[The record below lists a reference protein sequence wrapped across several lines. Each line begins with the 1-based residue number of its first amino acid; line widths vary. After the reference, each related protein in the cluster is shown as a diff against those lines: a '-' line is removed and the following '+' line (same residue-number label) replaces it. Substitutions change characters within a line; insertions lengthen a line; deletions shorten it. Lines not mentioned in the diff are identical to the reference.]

1 MKRASGHPLVVSTS
15 RSMPTSRSMST
26 PMSRSLPHA
35 IVLSMALLLA
45 AGGATAQQMYKWV
58 DAKGV
63 VHFSDQPPPPGQGRQ
78 VEAKSSA
85 SSGGGASLPFA
96 LADAVRK
103 APVTLY
109 TGRDCNICDQG
120 RALLQARGVPF
131 SEKTVNSNEDI
142 ARLAQ
147 AGSNGQLPLLLVG
160 RTPLIG
166 FDSAAWDS
174 ALSDASYPV
183 QSQLPGNYQQ
193 AAATPAAPPRGQSLE
208 AAAAAA
214 ARAEAAEAAR
224 RQAPPVPPEPDFR
237 F

>member
-1 MKRASGHPLVVSTS
+1 VTSVTSVSRVTSGVASAL
-15 RSMPTSRSMST
+15 
-26 PMSRSLPHA
+26 A
-35 IVLSMALLLA
+35 MALLLA
-45 AGGATAQQMYKWV
+45 AGGACAQQMYKWV
-58 DAKGV
+58 DAKGI

-78 VEAKSSA
+78 VEAKA
-85 SSGGGASLPFA
+85 TANGGGGAALPFA
-96 LADAVRK
+96 LAEAVRK

-109 TGRDCNICDQG
+109 TGRDCSVCDQG

-131 SEKTVNSNEDI
+131 TEKTVNTNDDI

-166 FDSAAWDS
+166 FDSAAWDG
-174 ALSDASYPV
+174 ALSDASYPA
-183 QSQLPGNYQQ
+183 QSQLPGDYQQ
-193 AAATPAAPPRGQSLE
+193 AAATPAAPPRGSSAQ
-208 AAAAAA
+208 ATAAAA
-214 ARAEAAEAAR
+214 ARAEAQDAAR